1 MIKFIYQKYKSS
13 SKFFK
18 SGIWF
23 TLCGFLQKGISM
35 LCTPFFTRILTKEQ
49 FGIANTFMA
58 WQLIIN
64 LLVSLSLSRSIMN
77 LYIKYE
83 NKKEVLSSVCSL
95 SMIVT
100 LSWTFLA
107 MIFMNPLSK
116 VIGLSKSLILCFFL
130 YSIGDSI
137 VRCWMNFKL
146 YIYDYKPVIFISLF
160 ITIISGFG
168 GVFCIIFIAATAEW
182 RIYPQVFVYF
192 FLGLVIYLSLFLQ
205 ERKFYDK
212 GVWLYSLSFCLGL
225 MPHYFSE
232 FLLQSSDKIM
242 IDRMCGASDVAYY
255 SVAYSVGSLI
265 LLFANAL
272 NSSFVPY
279 QYQMIQ
285 SKKNKILAQTTN
297 SFMTFLAGILLL
309 IMLFGYE
316 IVLVF
321 GGERYLPS
329 VQAIVP
335 ICLGSYFNYMFQ
347 LFARVQEYY
356 NKKITIVIPSI
367 ICAALNILL
376 NYIFIKIYGYI
387 AASYTTFACFAI
399 FCLIHYGFYRRTC
412 IKENNGELIYD
423 GKFLLILSLVTSIL
437 GFVILFIQ
445 NIPILKYG
453 FIFIILFFSILK
465 RKWIMENL
473 GKLKRS

>member
-1 MIKFIYQKYKSS
+1 MIKLIYQKYKSS

-18 SGIWF
+18 SGFWF

-64 LLVSLSLSRSIMN
+64 LVVSLSLSRSIMN

-297 SFMTFLAGILLL
+297 FFMTFLTGILLL

-335 ICLGSYFNYMFQ
+335 ICLGAYFNYMFQ

-387 AASYTTFACFAI
+387 AASYTTFVCFAI

-412 IKENNGELIYD
+412 LQENNGELIYD

-465 RKWIMENL
+465 REWIMENIV
-473 GKLKRS
+473 KLKT

>member
-35 LCTPFFTRILTKEQ
+35 LCTPFYTRILTKEQ

-100 LSWTFLA
+100 LSWTVLA
-107 MIFMNPLSK
+107 VVFMNPLSK
-116 VIGLSKSLILCFFL
+116 IIGLSKSLILCFFL

-146 YIYDYKPVIFISLF
+146 YIYDYKPVLFISLF

-168 GVFCIIFIAATAEW
+168 GVLCIIFIAATAEW
-182 RIYPQVFVYF
+182 RVYPQVFVYF
-192 FLGLVIYLSLFLQ
+192 FLGVIIYLSLILQ

-297 SFMTFLAGILLL
+297 FFMTFLTGILLL

-335 ICLGSYFNYMFQ
+335 ICLGAYFNYMFQ

-387 AASYTTFACFAI
+387 AASYTTFVCFAI

-412 IKENNGELIYD
+412 LQENNGELIYD

-465 RKWIMENL
+465 RKWIMENIV
-473 GKLKRS
+473 KLKT

>member
-1 MIKFIYQKYKSS
+1 MIKLIYQRYKKA
-13 SKFFK
+13 SKLFK
-18 SGIWF
+18 SGLWF

-35 LCTPFFTRILTKEQ
+35 LYTPFFTRILTKEQ
-49 FGIANTFMA
+49 FGIVNTFMA
-58 WQLIIN
+58 WQLVIN

-77 LYIKYE
+77 LYVKYQ
-83 NKKEVLSSVCSL
+83 NKEKVLSSVCSL
-95 SMIVT
+95 SMIIT

-116 VIGLSKSLILCFFL
+116 IIGLSKSLILCFFL

-137 VRCWMNFKL
+137 IRCWMNYKM
-146 YIYDYKPVIFISLF
+146 YVYDYKSALFLSLL

-182 RIYPQVFVYF
+182 RIYPQVFAYF
-192 FLGLVIYLSLFLQ
+192 FLGVTIYLSLILK

-232 FLLQSSDKIM
+232 FILQSSDKIM
-242 IDRMCGASDVAYY
+242 IDKMCGSSDVAYY
-255 SVAYSVGSLI
+255 SVAYSVGSLV
-265 LLFANAL
+265 LLFATAL
-272 NSSFVPY
+272 NSFFVPY

-285 SKKNKILAQTTN
+285 SKNNRVLAKTTN
-297 SFMTFLAGILLL
+297 FLMALLAGILLL

-316 IVLVF
+316 VVLIF
-321 GGERYLPS
+321 GGVKYLPS

-335 ICLGSYFNYMFQ
+335 ICLGVYFNYMFQ
-347 LFARVQEYY
+347 LFSRVQEYY

-367 ICAALNILL
+367 ICAALNVLL

-423 GKFLLILSLVTSIL
+423 GIFLLILSLVTSLL
-437 GFVILFIQ
+437 GFIILFIQ

-453 FIFIILFFSILK
+453 FIFLILFFSILK
-465 RKWIMENL
+465 RKWIMENIV
-473 GKLKRS
+473 KLKT

>member
-1 MIKFIYQKYKSS
+1 MIKKIYTKYKDMSIVL
-13 SKFFK
+13 K

-23 TLCGFLQKGISM
+23 TICGFLQKAISM
-35 LCTPFFTRILTKEQ
+35 LCTPFFTRILTREQ
-49 FGIANTFMA
+49 YGVVNTFMA
-58 WQLIIN
+58 WQLVIN
-64 LLVSLSLSRSIMN
+64 LLVTLTLYRSIMN
-77 LYIKYE
+77 LYVKYE
-83 NKKEVLSSVCSL
+83 NKKEVLSSLCSL
-95 SMIVT
+95 SLIIT
-100 LSWTFLA
+100 LTWTLLA
-107 MIFMNPLSK
+107 VVFINPLSK
-116 VIGLSKSLILCFFL
+116 IIGLSRPLILCLFL
-130 YSIGDSI
+130 YSIGESI
-137 VRCWMNFKL
+137 MQCWMNYKR
-146 YIYDYKPVIFISLF
+146 YIYDYKPAIFVSLL

-168 GVFCIIFIAATAEW
+168 GVFCIIFVAATAEW
-182 RIYPQVFVYF
+182 KIYPQIFAYQL
-192 FLGLVIYLSLFLQ
+192 LGTIIYLFLILKV
-205 ERKFYDK
+205 RKFYDK

-225 MPHYFSE
+225 MPHYLSE
-232 FLLQSSDKIM
+232 FVLQSSDKIM
-242 IDRMCGASDVAYY
+242 IDKMCGASDVAYY

-265 LLFANAL
+265 LLFASAL

-285 SKKNKILAQTTN
+285 SKKNKTLAQTTN
-297 SFMTFLAGILLL
+297 FFMAFLAGILLL

-335 ICLGSYFNYMFQ
+335 ICLGVYFNYMFQ

-376 NYIFIKIYGYI
+376 NYVFIKIYGYV

-399 FCLIHYGFYRRTC
+399 FCFIHYGFYRKTC
-412 IKENNGELIYD
+412 MMENEGGLIYD
-423 GKFLLILSLVTSIL
+423 GKFLLILSLVTSLL
-437 GFVILFIQ
+437 GFIILFIQ
-445 NIPILKYG
+445 NIPVLKYG

-465 RKWIMENL
+465 RKWIMENIR
-473 GKLKRS
+473 KLKIR